1 MLQSLDRANI
11 FMFDEPVEDGIPTD
25 VTSVAQ
31 WENEGVPN
39 MVPIGARFPVEQ
51 VPFLSTITPDEALIV
66 SDIRQ
71 DSRVDTQTQQILEG
85 FGMRSFVLYPLVAG
99 NQWLGLVAGQS
110 SEPLYAEDVQIR
122 RASSLVGQA
131 AVVIQTTVLFRQEQ
145 ARARRE
151 QMLRA
156 IATKVRSSTDV
167 DSIMRTAVT
176 EIGRT
181 LGRRAFIKLGDGQVT
196 AVPEENGVAL

>member
-1 MLQSLDRANI
+1 
-11 FMFDEPVEDGIPTD
+11 
-25 VTSVAQ
+25 VTIVAQ

-39 MVPIGARFPVEQ
+39 MVPVGARFPVEQ

-66 SDIRQ
+66 SDIRL

-110 SEPLYAEDVQIR
+110 SEPLYAEDVQVR

-131 AVVIQTTVLFRQEQ
+131 AVVIQTTILFRQEQ

-181 LGRRAFIKLGDGQVT
+181 LGRRTFIRLNDGQLT
-196 AVPEENGVAL
+196 AVSEENGVAL